1 MWFATENFV
10 WLESGQETGQETI
23 TCVNVELVEDIE
35 SVGFYL

>member
-10 WLESGQETGQETI
+10 WFESGQETI
-23 TCVNVELVEDIE
+23 ICVNVEDIE

>member
-10 WLESGQETGQETI
+10 WLESGQETI